1 MILVALLLFA
11 SGVIGIHVGCGGW
24 VSHRFA

>member
-1 MILVALLLFA
+1 MILVVVLLFA
-11 SGVIGIHVGCGGW
+11 SVVMGIHVGCGGW